1 MNANERAEEEA
12 VRMWEASAP
21 SSPSSSPAVHEA
33 DTPDPATTSSTPASA
48 DSHEAWLDRGVAWIE
63 AQGVETA
70 RDARALAPQFDGG
83 NVTIEDADE
92 IVRRWDEKHEE
103 GTR

>member
-1 MNANERAEEEA
+1 MNATERAEEEA

-63 AQGVETA
+63 AQGVGNA
-70 RDARALAPQFDGG
+70 REARALAPRFDGG
-83 NVTIEDADE
+83 NVTLVDADE
-92 IVRRWDEKHEE
+92 IVRRWEARRKE